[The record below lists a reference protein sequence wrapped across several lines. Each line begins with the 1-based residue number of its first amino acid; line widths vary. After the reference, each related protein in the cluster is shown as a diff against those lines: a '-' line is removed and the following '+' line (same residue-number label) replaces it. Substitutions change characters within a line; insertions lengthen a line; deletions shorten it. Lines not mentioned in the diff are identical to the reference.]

1 MKHKTGFVFLL
12 IGYFVLWT
20 AAVWFIGLNL
30 SKNIGQ
36 KRAVFMN
43 RMTNWIAVNENTD
56 ISEVA
61 IDFNKSDVT
70 SDISVYYLESEKSVS
85 NNKDFFNQSGND
97 KNTYIWEMCDEEGN
111 LFGFVKYRF
120 DNTQVLTLLI
130 LAEISSLAFLIPFVI
145 LVIYI
150 QRNILNPFREFSEYP
165 DKLAKGLTTDSIPE
179 SKNRLFGKYVW
190 GMNML
195 NSKLES
201 DRKQIDRLM

>member
-85 NNKDFFNQSGND
+85 TNKDFFNQSGNVFVF
-97 KNTYIWEMCDEEGN
+97 
-111 LFGFVKYRF
+111 LFFINWCIFHYF
-120 DNTQVLTLLI
+120 LLTQT
-130 LAEISSLAFLIPFVI
+130 A
-145 LVIYI
+145 
-150 QRNILNPFREFSEYP
+150 
-165 DKLAKGLTTDSIPE
+165 
-179 SKNRLFGKYVW
+179 
-190 GMNML
+190 M
-195 NSKLES
+195 
-201 DRKQIDRLM
+201 